1 MFTVTTAALI
11 TRLCLAVGLA
21 VLIGINREHNNH
33 PAGIRTHVLVCLG
46 ACIIAM
52 IQQQIGA
59 QTIAFALA
67 HKDIYSAI
75 RADPARL
82 IAQVVSGVGFLGA
95 GTIMTTRHNITGLT
109 TAASLWA
116 TAGIGL
122 AVGMGY
128 YPIAVGGT
136 ITVLLVLTILKRA
149 IKIKPIRRLELKY
162 VNRVETQA
170 YIKAYFKRHHITV
183 HGAAFSTEH
192 VTVGSHE
199 HLYKHIYRIELPK
212 SLDYA
217 QLIDDLS
224 ENDNIRTA
232 RMITI

>member
-1 MFTVTTAALI
+1 MFTVTTTDLI
-11 TRLCLAVGLA
+11 IRLGLA
-21 VLIGINREHNNH
+21 IVLAMTIGINREHNNH
-33 PAGIRTHVLVCLG
+33 PAGIRTHVLVCIG
-46 ACIIAM
+46 ACVIAM

-67 HKDIYSAI
+67 HKDIYSVI

-82 IAQVVSGVGFLGA
+82 IAQVVSGIGFLGA
-95 GTIMTTRHNITGLT
+95 GTIITTRHNITGLT

-122 AVGMGY
+122 AIGMGY
-128 YPIAVGGT
+128 YPIAISGA
-136 ITVLLVLTILKRA
+136 IAVLIVLTILKRA

-162 VNRVETQA
+162 VNRIETQE
-170 YIKAYFKRHHITV
+170 YIKTYFHKHHIVV

-192 VTVGSHE
+192 VTVGSHD

-224 ENDNIRTA
+224 ENENIRTA
-232 RMITI
+232 RLITI